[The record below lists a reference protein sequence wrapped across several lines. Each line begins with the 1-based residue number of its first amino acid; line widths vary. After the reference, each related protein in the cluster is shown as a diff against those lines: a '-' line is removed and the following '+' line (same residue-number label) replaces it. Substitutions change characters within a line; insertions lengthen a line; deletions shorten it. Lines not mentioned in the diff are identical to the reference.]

1 MRIECEN
8 LLDDLEP
15 LLHDIEAEWA
25 EMTGLAA
32 EHSRTNL
39 NALIFSSYCYLN
51 RNCQC
56 SPLLAECSCALMI
69 AHKIFECG

>member
-39 NALIFSSYCYLN
+39 NALIFSSHFFSIVTVVFLP
-51 RNCQC
+51 
-56 SPLLAECSCALMI
+56 SLLS
-69 AHKIFECG
+69 AHVP